1 VKPTSEKVGFSFFA
15 LQNVQIAPSTFASTR
30 NKKALRAFRETVL
43 EEARLSLLDWEADEV
58 IRLQDEV
65 DLDRLQKLL
74 DLVIPEEMEGN
85 NEGID

>member
-1 VKPTSEKVGFSFFA
+1 MERPILVLQYPDSRGAKTVA
-15 LQNVQIAPSTFASTR
+15 LAATR